1 MGFFTGMMT
10 QFMREAMV
18 NGTLPALPGS
28 TSGNT
33 ASAAS
38 PLPPLPTI
46 SIPPA
51 IPYSS
56 TRSQSIALPAAPTGH
71 PLPSNNL
78 STFSTMQPM
87 LGMAGLGIPLTG
99 HSNNA
104 RPRRSR
110 RRVRDL
116 SPTQIS
122 DSNATRR
129 TAAAAHLG
137 PTGVALQLRNRRTRG
152 PAVRGPV
159 LEAPGSLLEQVSF
172 VDAAGVRQIKLTNL
186 VQAFQPGQEVTFY
199 KNYGSSFSRYL
210 QESHLSFS
218 YTIAET
224 TKVTAILEMTAVAM
238 RTGPRNYAFG
248 PIPPGPSTAQQHERL
263 DLQVL
268 AFVNTG
274 KNRGA
279 GSAHLRRAPEVNATL
294 TLQDLFR
301 RPWKNLFTVPT
312 LCIQDGRLVLHS
324 IIRYDGVTFVE
335 DSVNRSLPLRHHC
348 LGARQTRQFTEAVEM
363 NVDDSDSGATE
374 TSGGVPTDNEDDD
387 EDMPM
392 APTIS
397 QASTS
402 PQARPVLHPAE
413 LGTLLST
420 AVQMVPTQVHQTQH
434 VIATPAT
441 ACMDLVQQT
450 MAIAPHWGALNFT
463 APASGP
469 YRALFDRADV
479 PAAVYQAV
487 GGTGRLDLEAN
498 SLHNLAMLYIARI
511 RTASANRDFS
521 PLLCPRRKFKVQ
533 VKFLGS
539 TESIPRQRS
548 RAGDIYTA
556 LNIFLADA
564 GQWFVPTDEG
574 RLTLAISM
582 PLRLASAIAPSRL
595 ENLRVLGALVSLS
608 LISGKP
614 PGPVTPALLQY
625 ALNDRRLESL
635 TPDFVATWHP
645 SVARVARAM
654 QAIGPQG
661 SLLPFQNEII
671 NFLNIQIS
679 ALSQRDENQ
688 HNTLVNQLVHN
699 AVLGPE
705 IHGHPE
711 AGAFFS
717 GVELQCADGFS
728 FVKARSFCP
737 SFAHW
742 TNRSQLAR
750 SYPGGVDFY
759 LAHAWTSQIV
769 DFYSVERLLVI
780 SEPDRPSLIRDFG
793 LDAPVLDAEGR
804 FLDFLKRTGNPCP
817 ALLED
822 GKSHFDP
829 AVIDELPNIDLPSFR
844 PRMFCWATTG
854 SPFLDPDPNFDSHDP
869 MVVHFV
875 LPGDAFYNDD
885 PATSAAIMAQGL
897 ISFRTCSRTARIPI
911 SKLLQ
916 LYSVVYPTPDAST
929 FEDAID
935 NWFLLQILNAIG
947 KVSML

>member
-1 MGFFTGMMT
+1 
-10 QFMREAMV
+10 
-18 NGTLPALPGS
+18 S
-28 TSGNT
+28 
-33 ASAAS
+33 
-38 PLPPLPTI
+38 
-46 SIPPA
+46 
-51 IPYSS
+51 
-56 TRSQSIALPAAPTGH
+56 
-71 PLPSNNL
+71 
-78 STFSTMQPM
+78 
-87 LGMAGLGIPLTG
+87 
-99 HSNNA
+99 
-104 RPRRSR
+104 
-110 RRVRDL
+110 
-116 SPTQIS
+116 
-122 DSNATRR
+122 
-129 TAAAAHLG
+129 
-137 PTGVALQLRNRRTRG
+137 
-152 PAVRGPV
+152 
-159 LEAPGSLLEQVSF
+159 
-172 VDAAGVRQIKLTNL
+172 
-186 VQAFQPGQEVTFY
+186 
-199 KNYGSSFSRYL
+199 
-210 QESHLSFS
+210 
-218 YTIAET
+218 
-224 TKVTAILEMTAVAM
+224 
-238 RTGPRNYAFG
+238 
-248 PIPPGPSTAQQHERL
+248 
-263 DLQVL
+263 
-268 AFVNTG
+268 
-274 KNRGA
+274 
-279 GSAHLRRAPEVNATL
+279 
-294 TLQDLFR
+294 
-301 RPWKNLFTVPT
+301 
-312 LCIQDGRLVLHS
+312 
-324 IIRYDGVTFVE
+324 
-335 DSVNRSLPLRHHC
+335 
-348 LGARQTRQFTEAVEM
+348 
-363 NVDDSDSGATE
+363 
-374 TSGGVPTDNEDDD
+374 
-387 EDMPM
+387 
-392 APTIS
+392 
-397 QASTS
+397 
-402 PQARPVLHPAE
+402 
-413 LGTLLST
+413 
-420 AVQMVPTQVHQTQH
+420 
-434 VIATPAT
+434 
-441 ACMDLVQQT
+441 
-450 MAIAPHWGALNFT
+450 
-463 APASGP
+463 
-469 YRALFDRADV
+469 
-479 PAAVYQAV
+479 
-487 GGTGRLDLEAN
+487 
-498 SLHNLAMLYIARI
+498 
-511 RTASANRDFS
+511 
-521 PLLCPRRKFKVQ
+521 
-533 VKFLGS
+533 LGS
-539 TESIPRQRS
+539 GLERET
-548 RAGDIYTA
+548 IYTA

-728 FVKARSFCP
+728 F
-737 SFAHW
+737 
-742 TNRSQLAR
+742 LAR